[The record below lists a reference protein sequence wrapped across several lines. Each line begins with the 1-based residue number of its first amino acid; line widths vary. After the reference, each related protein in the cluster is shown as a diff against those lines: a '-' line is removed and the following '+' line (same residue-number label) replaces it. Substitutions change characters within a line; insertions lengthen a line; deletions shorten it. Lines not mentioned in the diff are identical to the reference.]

1 MKLNKLRFP
10 TISSIGTRVNP
21 LRGAVFLDSRLATT
35 LKSFPC
41 QEFRLFEVSG
51 AIARHSAARRTGLTE
66 REAPRPALPVGDLIS
81 EDFAK
86 LKLRLIAG
94 SSGLRRQI
102 TIGGAFR
109 PGLAL
114 AGGLEELEPGTLQ
127 ILGRSE
133 IAYLSRIP
141 DAQRKELL
149 QLLAQSSVACLVL
162 AQGADPPDDLV
173 GAVEERGVPLLST
186 RSATTLAIEV
196 LGRFLEERLAPSVT
210 IHGTCMDIYGV
221 GVLILGESGVG
232 KSESALELI
241 QRGHRLIADD
251 TVSIRRI
258 GAVLSASGPEL
269 SRYHMEVRG
278 LGIINIKDLFGV
290 AAVRER
296 KDIDLVIQLDPWR
309 NDKNYDRLG
318 LDMRT
323 YKVLGATLP
332 FIEMPV
338 GPGRNLSILLEV
350 AARHHMLRSKGYH
363 PAKELAGKIEETLRR
378 RS

>member
-1 MKLNKLRFP
+1 M
-10 TISSIGTRVNP
+10 
-21 LRGAVFLDSRLATT
+21 
-35 LKSFPC
+35 
-41 QEFRLFEVSG
+41 
-51 AIARHSAARRTGLTE
+51 TE

-94 SSGLRRQI
+94 GSGLRRQI
-102 TIGGAFR
+102 TSAGAFR

-114 AGGLEELEPGTLQ
+114 AGGLEEIEPGTLQ

-133 IAYLSRIP
+133 VAYLNRIP
-141 DAQRKELL
+141 DDQRRELL
-149 QLLAQSSVACLVL
+149 QHLAQSSVACLVL
-162 AQGADPPDDLV
+162 AQGADPPSDLV
-173 GAVEERGVPLLST
+173 GAVEEHGVPLLST
-186 RSATTLAIEV
+186 NSSTKLAVKI
-196 LGRFLEERLAPSVT
+196 LGSFLEERLAPSIT
-210 IHGTCMDIYGV
+210 IHGTFMDIYGV

-251 TVSIRRI
+251 TVSICRI
-258 GAVLSASGPEL
+258 GSVLSASGPEL

-318 LDMRT
+318 LDART
-323 YKVLGATLP
+323 FKILGTTLP

-350 AARHHMLRSKGYH
+350 ASRHHLLRSRGYH
-363 PAKELAGKIEETLRR
+363 PAKELAGKIQQTLRKGP
-378 RS
+378 

>member
-1 MKLNKLRFP
+1 M
-10 TISSIGTRVNP
+10 T
-21 LRGAVFLDSRLATT
+21 
-35 LKSFPC
+35 
-41 QEFRLFEVSG
+41 Q
-51 AIARHSAARRTGLTE
+51 

-81 EDFAK
+81 ENFAK

-94 SSGLRRQI
+94 DSGLRRQI
-102 TIGGAFR
+102 TSGGAFR

-114 AGGLEELEPGTLQ
+114 AGGLEEMEPGTLQ

-133 IAYLSRIP
+133 VAYLSRIP
-141 DAQRKELL
+141 DDHRKELL
-149 QLLAQSSVACLVL
+149 QHVAQSRVACLVL
-162 AQGADPPDDLV
+162 AQGADPPPDLV
-173 GAVEERGVPLLST
+173 GAVEEHGVPLLST
-186 RSATTLAIEV
+186 RSTTKLALDI

-210 IHGTCMDIYGV
+210 IHGTFMDIYGV

-251 TVSIRRI
+251 TVSIRRL
-258 GAVLSASGPEL
+258 GAVLNASGPEL

-290 AAVRER
+290 SAVRER
-296 KDIDLVIQLDPWR
+296 KDIDLVVQLDPWR
-309 NDKNYDRLG
+309 NDKHYDRLG
-318 LDMRT
+318 LDTRT

-350 AARHHMLRSKGYH
+350 ASRHHLLRSRGYH
-363 PAKELAGKIEETLRR
+363 PAKELAGKIQETLRK